1 MTARSTRLVLV
12 PGLACTEDLFAD
24 QITTLRGD
32 LAPLGICFLNVES
45 ISRKPYYME
54 EMSHDHPAICSI
66 LLGTIFG
73 GFYKVMVLV
82 PAAALLFAV
91 VCANF
96 TILEFAVLSTCLL
109 VGYASGLLFFIPEIR
124 RRHNTPSNPRVRP
137 RQAAAR
143 HPHLI

>member
-1 MTARSTRLVLV
+1 MTML
-12 PGLACTEDLFAD
+12 
-24 QITTLRGD
+24 
-32 LAPLGICFLNVES
+32 
-45 ISRKPYYME
+45 
-54 EMSHDHPAICSI
+54 AICSL

-73 GFYKVMVLV
+73 RFYKVMVLV

-124 RRHNTPSNPRVRP
+124 
-137 RQAAAR
+137 
-143 HPHLI
+143 